1 MKNIIDFLKKLFI
14 IIINFIKNHIIQIVI
29 VATLTIISII
39 CILTYLYK
47 PYKVDKDFSKINLE
61 GYNKLMIVAHPDDE
75 MLWGGAHLIEDD
87 YLVVCITCGGDK
99 IRVNE
104 FKNVMKA
111 TNNKYIMLNYPDK
124 TNGERD
130 NWDKVYDDITKD
142 INEII
147 DLKSWETVV
156 THNPQ
161 GEYGHIHHKMTNA
174 IVTELMENKEKTGK
188 LYYFGRYHSKKKINE
203 FYSEMTPIED
213 IYFKQKRQILGMYT
227 SQYFI
232 QTMFDHM
239 YGYEDWENYDSW
251 KGSELE

>member
-1 MKNIIDFLKKLFI
+1 MKKIIKKDLK
-14 IIINFIKNHIIQIVI
+14 FIKLHIIPIVI
-29 VATLTIISII
+29 VLTLLTISTIS
-39 CILTYLYK
+39 ILTYLYA
-47 PYKVDKDFSKINLE
+47 PYKANKDFSKINLD

-75 MLWGGAHLIEDD
+75 MLWGGSHLIEDN
-87 YLVVCITCGGDK
+87 YLVVCVTCGGVK
-99 IRVNE
+99 ERVNE
-104 FKNVMKA
+104 FVKVMNA
-111 TNNKYIMLNYPDK
+111 TNDKYIMLNYPDK

-147 DLKSWETVV
+147 NLKDWDLIV

-174 IVTELMENKEKTGK
+174 IVTSLMEQKDETNK
-188 LYYFGRYHSKKKINE
+188 LYYFGRYHSKKKISNYYNE
-203 FYSEMTPIED
+203 MSPIPDKD
-213 IYFKQKRQILGMYT
+213 IKEKKRILGMYS

-239 YGYEDWENYDSW
+239 YAYEDWESYDSW
-251 KGSELE
+251 KGSELS